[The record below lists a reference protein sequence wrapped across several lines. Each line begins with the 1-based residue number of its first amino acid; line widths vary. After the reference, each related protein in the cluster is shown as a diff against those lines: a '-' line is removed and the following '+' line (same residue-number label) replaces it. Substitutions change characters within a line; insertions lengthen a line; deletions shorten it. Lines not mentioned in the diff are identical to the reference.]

1 LLFHPHQELKNL
13 GARAISKA
21 PEPLEKPGSAPGET
35 SLNIDYNTD

>member
-21 PEPLEKPGSAPGET
+21 PEPSEKPGSAPGEAPL
-35 SLNIDYNTD
+35 SID